1 MSVVQTAPQE
11 AQPSP
16 LRGNLGR
23 IGVVLLQNPILP
35 ILLVT
40 LPLFAL
46 LVDGFATERNIQN
59 LLLQSSVLAVLV
71 IGQSIVLITGNFD
84 LSQEGTL
91 VFTVM
96 VSAWL
101 MTVAPPG
108 AGVGLNAIVVLII
121 AVGLGGVIGA
131 INGTIVERFGVNP
144 FIVTLAML
152 LALRGVASVVTGTQS
167 IFPLPDLYSWVG
179 STAVA
184 GFSAIVIVAGII
196 YVVFAVWL
204 RTSLYGR
211 HVYAVGGNK
220 PAARENGISPL
231 RIITVAFVLSGV
243 LAAIAGWLAAS
254 RLDSAS
260 PRLAEGIIF
269 SVFAAAVIGGVSLK
283 GGRGG
288 LWGAL
293 GGVILLVSVENVLSL
308 SGVQPLYVSAIR
320 GFVILG
326 VVLID
331 VGRQRLALRLGVQ
344 EKAA

>member
-1 MSVVQTAPQE
+1 MTTQSVPKGAPE
-11 AQPSP
+11 SP
-16 LRGNLGR
+16 LRDTLGNV
-23 IGVVLLQNPILP
+23 GVVLLQNPILP
-35 ILLVT
+35 ILLII
-40 LPLFAL
+40 LPLFAI
-46 LVDGFATERNIQN
+46 LVPGFATERNIQN

-71 IGQSIVLITGNFD
+71 IGQSIVLISGNFD

-96 VSAWL
+96 LSAWL
-101 MTVAPPG
+101 MTVESPG
-108 AGVGLNAIVVLII
+108 AGIGLNPILALLI
-121 AVGLGGVIGA
+121 AVVVGAGIGA

-152 LALRGVASVVTGTQS
+152 LALRGLASVITGTQS
-167 IFPLPDLYSWVG
+167 VFPLPDLYSWVG
-179 STAVA
+179 SVAVA
-184 GFSAIVIVAGII
+184 GFSAIVIVAGLI
-196 YVVFAVWL
+196 YVGFAGWL
-204 RTSLYGR
+204 RTSLFGR
-211 HVYAVGGNK
+211 HVFAVGGDK
-220 PAARENGISPL
+220 AAARENGVSSL
-231 RIITVAFVLSGV
+231 KVITFAFVLSGM
-243 LAAIAGWLAAS
+243 LAAVAGWLAAS

-269 SVFAAAVIGGVSLK
+269 SVFAAAVIGGVSLR

-293 GGVILLVSVENVLSL
+293 GGVILLGAVENVLSL

-320 GFVILG
+320 GFVILA

>member
-1 MSVVQTAPQE
+1 LT
-11 AQPSP
+11 
-16 LRGNLGR
+16 GR
-23 IGVVLLQNPILP
+23 IGAVLLQNPILP
-35 ILLVT
+35 ILLVV
-40 LPLFAL
+40 LPVFAV
-46 LVDGFATERNIQN
+46 LVPGFASERNLQI

-96 VSAWL
+96 LSAWL
-101 MTVAPPG
+101 MTVDAPG
-108 AGVGLNAIVVLII
+108 AGIGLNPVLALLI
-121 AVGLGGVIGA
+121 AVLAGGVIGA
-131 INGTIVERFGVNP
+131 INGTVVERFGVNP

-152 LALRGVASVVTGTQS
+152 LALRGLASVITGTQS

-179 STAVA
+179 AVSVA
-184 GFSAIVIVAGII
+184 GFSAIVIVAGVI
-196 YVVFAVWL
+196 YSLSAVWL
-204 RTSLYGR
+204 RTSLFGR
-211 HVYAVGGNK
+211 HVFAVGGDK
-220 PAARENGISPL
+220 AASHENGISAVKV
-231 RIITVAFVLSGV
+231 ITGAFVLSGI

-260 PRLAEGIIF
+260 PRLGEGIIF

-293 GGVILLVSVENVLSL
+293 GGVILLVAVENVLSL

-320 GFVILG
+320 GFVILA

-331 VGRQRLALRLGVQ
+331 VGRQRLAHHLGIQ